1 MEALIYGI
9 IFTIISGFGY
19 TYAIRL
25 IIKDLKDGDDKDR
38 EN

>member
-1 MEALIYGI
+1 MEALLYGV

-25 IIKDLKDGDDKDR
+25 IIKDLKDGDD
-38 EN
+38 ENGKN

>member
-38 EN
+38 KN